1 MHELS
6 LFGQV
11 PLARHEQVLNILA
24 GLAAMQP
31 QPLYEKHTLLQPL
44 SPSVPDQPAGKNAPK
59 PATHTQSYTH
69 LIQPL
74 SPQEAAQ
81 QNHVEGQTSHDIF
94 KVRTMET
101 PEPETKAFVLRQVD
115 ERDVSGDEAQIYL
128 DPARY
133 RAVVSYCVEGQRL
146 VCKDVVVIS
155 LYRCLLLPTGSEMQD
170 GMAVAATTEH
180 LTPSSLKG
188 LDLLDPS
195 GAFLL
200 EATVRVE
207 DRTKTALVQA
217 ATEALGRFRNEM
229 RGSVDMRV
237 PERLSLDTRVKEN
250 LVS

>member
-31 QPLYEKHTLLQPL
+31 QSLYEKHTLLQPL
-44 SPSVPDQPAGKNAPK
+44 SPPAADQPAGKNAPK

-69 LIQPL
+69 LIQSL
-74 SPQEAAQ
+74 STGKAAQ
-81 QNHVEGQTSHDIF
+81 QKPVDAEISHDVF

-115 ERDVSGDEAQIYL
+115 ERDLSGDEAHTYL

-133 RAVVSYCVEGQRL
+133 RGVVNYCVEGQRL
-146 VCKDVVVIS
+146 VCKDVVIS
-155 LYRCLLLPTGSEMQD
+155 LYRCLLLPTGFETQD
-170 GMAVAATTEH
+170 GETVAATTDS
-180 LTPSSLKG
+180 LTVSALKG

-250 LVS
+250 LAS